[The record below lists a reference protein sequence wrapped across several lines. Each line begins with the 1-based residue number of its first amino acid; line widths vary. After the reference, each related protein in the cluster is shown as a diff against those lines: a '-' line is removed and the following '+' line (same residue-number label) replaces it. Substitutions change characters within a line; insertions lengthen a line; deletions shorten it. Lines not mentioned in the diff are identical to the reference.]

1 MCVYVSLR
9 VFTYY
14 LHFLR
19 LREKKLLDCCV
30 SPPFVLDQS
39 GRLAELEKKKTRY
52 G

>member
-19 LREKKLLDCCV
+19 LREKSLLIAAFL
-30 SPPFVLDQS
+30 PFLFEIRVGDWLN
-39 GRLAELEKKKTRY
+39 
-52 G
+52 